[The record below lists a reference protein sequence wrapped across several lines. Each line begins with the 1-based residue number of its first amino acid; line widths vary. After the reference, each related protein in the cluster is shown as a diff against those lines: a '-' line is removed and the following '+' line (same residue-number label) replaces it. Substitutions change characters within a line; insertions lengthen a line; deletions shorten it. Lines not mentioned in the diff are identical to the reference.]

1 MKQLLDQAN
10 ISTAFQESMINV
22 FLPEKSKDIHY
33 TISILPIEYLLILG
47 TQCLMTNWDIK
58 FQLTG
63 KLVWKEKKQQLSC
76 ERDPACCSPDSA
88 FENKV

>member
-47 TQCLMTNWDIK
+47 TQCLMTN
-58 FQLTG
+58 
-63 KLVWKEKKQQLSC
+63 
-76 ERDPACCSPDSA
+76 
-88 FENKV
+88 